1 MKTMAPS
8 RASRG
13 RPGPLRLRLAAGL
26 ALLVVALGVS
36 ACAEVPSNLVEN
48 NPYELEPVEGTDLQ
62 RIKLPDETAARIDL
76 QTARVSTARGR
87 TAVPHTALIYNPDG
101 DVFVYTRPA
110 PQIYVRAPVTV
121 RRVEGEQALLLD
133 GPPAGTI
140 VVTVGAAE
148 LLATEYEILNQHP

>member
-1 MKTMAPS
+1 MKTMAAS

-13 RPGPLRLRLAAGL
+13 RPGPLRLRLTAAL
-26 ALLVVALGVS
+26 ALLLVALGVS

-62 RIKLPDETAARIDL
+62 RIKLSDETAARIDL
-76 QTARVSTARGR
+76 QTSTVSTVHGK

-110 PQIYVRAPVTV
+110 PQTYVRAPVTV
-121 RRVEGEQALLLD
+121 RRVEGEQALLSE
-133 GPPAGTI
+133 GPPAGII